1 MSEKLTYLIVA
12 GYKARAERRVDDAL
26 ALFKQAVEVGQAVT
40 DQSLLAEALTGL
52 GQIERDLRNNEAALR
67 HYAEAAEIYRKLD
80 KPQRIAHTVRHAA
93 DILRHEKRFQ
103 EAKSDYDEALSIYRS
118 HPGTKSLDLANA
130 IRGLA
135 LTEGELGDVP
145 AARRLWQEA
154 RTLYEAVSVQA
165 GVDESDE
172 QLRRLESK

>member
-12 GYKARAERRVDDAL
+12 GYKARAERRLADAL

-52 GQIERDLRNNEAALR
+52 GQIERDLKNNEAALL

-80 KPQRIAHTVRHAA
+80 KPQRVAHTVRHVA

-103 EAKSDYDEALSIYRS
+103 DAKRDYDEALSIYRS
-118 HPGTKSLDLANA
+118 HPETKSLDLANA

-172 QLRRLESK
+172 QLRRLENK